1 MTLALATPPG
11 SPSPLGRLDPRW
23 RLLLILLTAVS
34 ISLFHSLLT
43 LLLALGFT
51 LVLLVLARM
60 PWKWYLT
67 RVGALALAL
76 ALFVLPLPFWLR
88 DSGPAWSL
96 GPVTLSRHGT
106 MVALALA
113 AKAIGIV
120 SLALILLVSG
130 PLDANLKAARALGMP
145 GLLVQISLLTYRYL
159 FLLGDELARLRI
171 ALRVRGFRNRA
182 DRHSYRTIGHVA
194 GTLLVRGAERAD
206 RVSQAMRCRGFDG
219 RFRSL
224 VDFRTT
230 AVDVLALVIVMAIL
244 AGLWCL
250 DRFLYSPL
258 P

>member
-88 DSGPAWSL
+88 NRRAWSL
-96 GPVTLSRHGT
+96 GPVTLSQHGC

-113 AKAIGIV
+113 AKAVAIV

-130 PLDANLKAARALGMP
+130 PLDATLKAARALGMP
-145 GLLVQISLLTYRYL
+145 GLLVQVTLLTYRYL

-230 AVDVLALVIVMAIL
+230 VVDVLALVVVIAIL
-244 AGLWCL
+244 SGLWWL